1 MSVKL
6 TQQCSAPPSS
16 SSTSLDSS
24 APQQCQ
30 APPPQQTSL
39 NRTDDPPPTGN
50 SPTTEAKSKGGYTT
64 LNNWGPVVKRTSTG
78 SCTIKRTIQ
87 PYASEKHNPEKWEKI
102 VAPLELRRREY
113 EQYNTNV
120 VENNTI
126 IGNNQRRANY
136 GEQYNCDLGGAR
148 GSACTE
154 IPITSDG
161 TLAASLDKAETTI
174 CMDNRN
180 EILGIESIQT
190 ESECA
195 SKCSSNKQCA
205 GFTVVGTECILQ
217 NASILTKNPGFVL
230 GQYTEGIQT
239 KIRHCHFENGE
250 CVEEIPKAAESCHGP
265 FPTDRFSVASC
276 LSEVD
281 GLKQTTNR
289 LQVLVPFR
297 ENKYVEPGV
306 PPPANRQLVIPR
318 YEKNES

>member
-6 TQQCSAPPSS
+6 TQQCSAPP

-30 APPPQQTSL
+30 APPEQTSL
-39 NRTDDPPPTGN
+39 NRTEGTPPT
-50 SPTTEAKSKGGYTT
+50 SAQTATKSTGYTT

-78 SCTIKRTIQ
+78 SCTIGRTIQ
-87 PYASEKHNPEKWEKI
+87 PYASEKHNSDKWEKI
-102 VAPLELRRREY
+102 VAPLELRRRKY
-113 EQYNTNV
+113 EEYNTDV
-120 VENNTI
+120 VEMKNNTL

-161 TLAASLDKAETTI
+161 TVAATADKAEATF

-180 EILGIESIQT
+180 EILGIESVKT

-195 SKCSSNKQCA
+195 SKCSANKQCA
-205 GFTVVGTECILQ
+205 GFAVVGKECILQ

-239 KIRHCHFENGE
+239 KIRHCQFENGE
-250 CVEEIPKAAESCHGP
+250 CIEEISKAEQSCHGP
-265 FPTDRFSVASC
+265 FSTDRFSVASC
-276 LSEVD
+276 LSEAE
-281 GLKQTTNR
+281 GLKRTVER
-289 LQVLVPFR
+289 LQVLAPFR
-297 ENKYVEPGV
+297 ENIEPGV

-318 YEKNES
+318 YENQG